1 MSTPFSIVTGASA
14 GIGLELAAIS
24 APEGFDAGDVAHG
37 GFDTLMRGDG
47 EWPQERTAIG
57 DCQLD
62 TGQRTGGAT
71 SADG

>member
-1 MSTPFSIVTGASA
+1 VTGASA

-47 EWPQERTAIG
+47 ESSVAGRTN
-57 DCQLD
+57 CNRRLP
-62 TGQRTGGAT
+62 T
-71 SADG
+71 